1 MDEFEFRRILEQ
13 FPIIRSPAY
22 HAESE
27 ASRES
32 SSKSVQNEAVMKDW
46 QNAWDEGDQKEVEI
60 QGISHHDAFWGKL
73 KSAAEMKVGAAEAE
87 RFCKAFQRIHRKLVH
102 EELSLDAAQSFIN
115 SS

>member
-32 SSKSVQNEAVMKDW
+32 SSKSVQNEAVMKEW

-73 KSAAEMKVGAAEAE
+73 KSAAEMKVCCTPNLAISDLLTYLHDGWG
-87 RFCKAFQRIHRKLVH
+87 K
-102 EELSLDAAQSFIN
+102 EEGE
-115 SS
+115 